1 MTNHPL
7 TKTVC
12 KLDANGY
19 YAGQAEAD
27 LSPLQAAEGV
37 YLLPAFAVDTA
48 PPETKPGN
56 AAYWD
61 AAAAAWQYRPDHR
74 GQTVYSTTDGSAVL
88 IEQIGDYPPDTTAKP
103 RPSAYHTFD
112 GQQWAI
118 STEAAK
124 RRLADAKS
132 VKQAE
137 INRTAQAFVAAAAGL
152 ADVPDF
158 EVKTWAQQAAEAE
171 AWAADPEAPTP
182 MLTQIAAARGIPREA
197 LCRGALKKARAY
209 SALSAAV
216 AGQRQA
222 LTDRLAAA
230 QTPDEVAAIDPVY
243 SLPESGQ
250 SGVSMAID
258 SGNGSM
264 SIGD

>member
-1 MTNHPL
+1 MNMYLKPTSDEGHFEIIDGNWLHL
-7 TKTVC
+7 
-12 KLDANGY
+12 
-19 YAGQAEAD
+19 YATTPAD
-27 LSPLQAAEGV
+27 LV
-37 YLLPAFAVDTA
+37 LL
-48 PPETKPGN
+48 
-56 AAYWD
+56 
-61 AAAAAWQYRPDHR
+61 
-74 GQTVYSTTDGSAVL
+74 
-88 IEQIGDYPPDTTAKP
+88 
-103 RPSAYHTFD
+103 
-112 GQQWAI
+112 
-118 STEAAK
+118 TEAQYEAYAT
-124 RRLADAKS
+124 RDNGLTRWQAGDFVFHAAQTDPAAQLADAKAA
-132 VKQAE
+132 KQAE
-137 INRTAQAFVAAAAGL
+137 INRAAQAFAAAAAGL

-158 EVKTWAQQAAEAE
+158 EVKTWVQQAAEAE

-230 QTPDEVAAIDPVY
+230 QTPNDVAAINPVY

-258 SGNGSM
+258 SGSNNGSM